1 MFQLLL
7 AVLII
12 VSLVVAAV
20 VVRIFDSSV
29 RAVYRTLA
37 SNDFA
42 NACARYVMFAA
53 FVVGLS
59 TGARTYRLDRFI
71 HADHQGAELR
81 TLDADAW
88 TLEIWT
94 TIDSALQNLAWVYLW
109 VFHLALIAYVLLRC
123 CGRIEPKDEL

>member
-1 MFQLLL
+1 MFRLLL

-12 VSLVVAAV
+12 VSLVVAAL
-20 VVRIFDSSV
+20 VVRIFDGSV

-42 NACARYVMFAA
+42 DACARYVMFAA
-53 FVVGLS
+53 FVVGLAA
-59 TGARTYRLDRFI
+59 GVRTYRLDRFI
-71 HADHQGAELR
+71 HTDHEDMVLR
-81 TLDADAW
+81 KLDANAW

-123 CGRIEPKDEL
+123 FGKIETKNEH